1 MRYVK
6 DGDNFLIS
14 IEKNDDVIESI
25 LSVVKKGNL
34 HSASISGIGAVKD
47 VTLGIY
53 NTSEKKYD
61 QKHFPVIM
69 SWSHAW
75 VMYQKKMIR
84 CLFTHTLLMNGPDY
98 RTIGGHL
105 FSAKIAAVGEFVLQP
120 FNTKIVREMNDDVG
134 LAAWNLSEEDA

>member
-6 DGDNFLIS
+6 DGDHFLIS

-61 QKHFPVIM
+61 QKHFPGNYELVSCLGNVSEKNGKMFVHAHVI
-69 SWSHAW
+69 
-75 VMYQKKMIR
+75 
-84 CLFTHTLLMNGPDY
+84 MNGPDY

-134 LAAWNLSEEDA
+134 LAAWNLSEENA